1 MSFDQ
6 QSLRLFCRTL
16 NVWSVNQKDVN
27 VRLAS
32 QKGDQF
38 SFPCLLIWIAAITWA
53 RLFCCSAIHLV
64 LKTSK
69 DAHNKSWSPWICL
82 NEPRGEYLRLWMI
95 WFVQMTNNER
105 FCSERFLFA
114 ETNLNA
120 FKSISCGW
128 AFVNT
133 EREPIYFFVSSKRR
147 IVSIVSMKSCWIQER
162 VEYTLCSSPL
172 VADAGRRGASDVAIK
187 AESCS
192 AAFSCCCWRCRLR
205 TVTRQVTQSC
215 HGLGKES
222 TKDGSFMVPL
232 LVCPFLKYFTAPWPK
247 THDSPDAVW
256 KISVGSRPQE
266 ICHHVQVH
274 NIRRK
279 AAAFIYLFCCWSLL
293 LLSFSLAISSCLL
306 LAHPPPL
313 SDCLGH
319 RRQISRM
326 LCTCVLMYSDSIL
339 RFMFV
344 YVCCLRVRACVR
356 TCVCVCVFVCA
367 THTTCVL
374 LYIFSI
380 STAEDRYS

>member
-120 FKSISCGW
+120 LTSISCGW
-128 AFVNT
+128 AFVKT
-133 EREPIYFFVSSKRR
+133 ERESIYFFVSSKRKNCFNCVHLQSDGFVLWYVMQSNPKCKLT
-147 IVSIVSMKSCWIQER
+147 IVWG
-162 VEYTLCSSPL
+162 LSS
-172 VADAGRRGASDVAIK
+172 
-187 AESCS
+187 EHN
-192 AAFSCCCWRCRLR
+192 
-205 TVTRQVTQSC
+205 VT
-215 HGLGKES
+215 S
-222 TKDGSFMVPL
+222 TSSQ
-232 LVCPFLKYFTAPWPK
+232 PWP
-247 THDSPDAVW
+247 V
-256 KISVGSRPQE
+256 
-266 ICHHVQVH
+266 
-274 NIRRK
+274 
-279 AAAFIYLFCCWSLL
+279 
-293 LLSFSLAISSCLL
+293 
-306 LAHPPPL
+306 
-313 SDCLGH
+313 
-319 RRQISRM
+319 
-326 LCTCVLMYSDSIL
+326 
-339 RFMFV
+339 
-344 YVCCLRVRACVR
+344 
-356 TCVCVCVFVCA
+356 
-367 THTTCVL
+367 
-374 LYIFSI
+374 
-380 STAEDRYS
+380 